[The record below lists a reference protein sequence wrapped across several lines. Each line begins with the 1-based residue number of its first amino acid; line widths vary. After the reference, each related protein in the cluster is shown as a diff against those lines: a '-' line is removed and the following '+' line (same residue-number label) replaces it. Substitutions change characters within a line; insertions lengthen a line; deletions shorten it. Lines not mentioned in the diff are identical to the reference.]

1 MHPFDEYVLARSL
14 VGSSDDEYVAPER
27 ARFFAERWGARY
39 VDAGPRGHLNSA
51 SNLGSWAEG
60 QALLEELLRG

>member
-1 MHPFDEYVLARSL
+1 MPLARFPFPCIVVGSSNDEYVT
-14 VGSSDDEYVAPER
+14 PER
-27 ARFFAERWGARY
+27 ARLFAERWGARY

-51 SNLGSWAEG
+51 SRLGMWPEG